1 MSSIFVIVIGE
12 VTNPLLRKH
21 DARWRR
27 PGWRVRCATAPDW
40 GPGNS
45 GFELA
50 PATTPVV
57 EGYLTR
63 EAAEREIEMRSQ
75 SYVGVTFRIVEYK
88 QVEGA

>member
-1 MSSIFVIVIGE
+1 
-12 VTNPLLRKH
+12 
-21 DARWRR
+21 
-27 PGWRVRCATAPDW
+27 
-40 GPGNS
+40 
-45 GFELA
+45 LA